1 MKWLLYFFVAAV
13 VFCLGWFTS
22 PGQKEK
28 RGQIYDTITSTY
40 TVRNVKVDTQYIIRP
55 LPYIVWI
62 DSSDT
67 VHASDTCWHPREY
80 REYKDSNYYA
90 KVSGIDPRLEE
101 LRFYPKTVYET
112 KYVYRDVVG
121 KPKRWGLGLS
131 AGYGV
136 GRNGLSPVIAVTV
149 NYNLWQF

>member
-13 VFCLGWFTS
+13 IFCLGWFTS

-40 TVRNVKVDTQYIIRP
+40 TVKNVKVDTQYIIRP

-80 REYKDSNYYA
+80 KEYRDSGYYV
-90 KVSGIDPRLEE
+90 KISGVDPRLEE
-101 LRFYPKTVYET
+101 LKFYPKTVYET
-112 KYVYRDVVG
+112 QYIYRDIVG

>member
-1 MKWLLYFFVAAV
+1 MKWLLYFFIAAV
-13 VFCLGWFTS
+13 IFCLGWFTS

-80 REYKDSNYYA
+80 KEYRDSGYYV
-90 KVSGIDPRLEE
+90 KISGVDPRLEE
-101 LRFYPKTVYET
+101 MRFYPRTVTQYI
-112 KYVYRDVVG
+112 YRDRTITE
-121 KPKRWGLGLS
+121 KKKRFGIGIS
-131 AGYGV
+131 VGYGITSK
-136 GRNGLSPVIAVTV
+136 GMAPYLGISV
-149 NYNLWQF
+149 NYNIFQW